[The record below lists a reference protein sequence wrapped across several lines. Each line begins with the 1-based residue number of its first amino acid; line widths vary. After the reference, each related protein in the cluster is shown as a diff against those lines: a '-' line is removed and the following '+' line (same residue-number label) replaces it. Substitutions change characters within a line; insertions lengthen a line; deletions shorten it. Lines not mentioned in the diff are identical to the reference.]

1 MAKNNTTLN
10 IKEKEYTTSI
20 DKFNTPI
27 KLEGQK
33 AIGVLLTRLLL
44 MEPGTDRLHPDM
56 GVGIR
61 RYRYGMDIIDDI
73 QNRIED
79 QIATYLNCF
88 PSANIN
94 VEYTSKKSLFV
105 QITIDDYV
113 YVYDSDD
120 FDKSLS
126 INDLINAWPVFIKYN
141 LYYKEDILIWEFP

>member
-1 MAKNNTTLN
+1 MAKNNTVLN

-88 PSANIN
+88 PSANVN
-94 VEYTSKKSLFV
+94 VEYTSRKSLFV
-105 QITIDDYV
+105 EITIDNYV

-120 FDKSLS
+120 FNKSLS
-126 INDLINAWPVFIKYN
+126 INDLINADQ
-141 LYYKEDILIWEFP
+141 YY

>member
-1 MAKNNTTLN
+1 MAKNNTVLN

-126 INDLINAWPVFIKYN
+126 INDLINADQ
-141 LYYKEDILIWEFP
+141 YY